1 MLESFQR
8 NSFGR
13 IAGDENLIVKFFTE
27 PELDV
32 NKTLETGIQTYRDS
46 VFVSIDIPGN
56 KTLSIC
62 THASELHKERFMR
75 EYEAFEK
82 GNRQDLDGFP
92 VKLWAQVSTG
102 QVKTLAGINVFTVE
116 QLAQLQDSFAIRYQ
130 LQTLKQKA
138 ILFLD
143 AQKAEASIAKHQEE
157 LAARDAE
164 IAEIR
169 RQLQFVMLNT
179 QMKAPEPVAPV
190 VAPVEEVKVDK
201 RSKAYKDSQV

>member
-1 MLESFQR
+1 MLEHLQR
-8 NSFGR
+8 NNFGR

-32 NKTLETGIQTYRDS
+32 DKTRETGIQTYRDS

-62 THASELHKERFMR
+62 THANELHKERFLR

-82 GNRQDLDGFP
+82 GNRQDLEGFP
-92 VKLWAQVSTG
+92 LKVWAQVSSG
-102 QVKTLAGINVFTVE
+102 QVRTLAGINVFTVE

-143 AQKAEASIAKHQEE
+143 AQKAEASIAKHQDE

-164 IAEIR
+164 IAEIC
-169 RQLQFVMLNT
+169 RQLEFVMLNT
-179 QMKAPEPVAPV
+179 TMKAPEVVAP

-201 RSKAYKDSQV
+201 RSKAYKESQV

>member
-1 MLESFQR
+1 M
-8 NSFGR
+8 
-13 IAGDENLIVKFFTE
+13 
-27 PELDV
+27 
-32 NKTLETGIQTYRDS
+32 
-46 VFVSIDIPGN
+46 
-56 KTLSIC
+56 
-62 THASELHKERFMR
+62 
-75 EYEAFEK
+75 
-82 GNRQDLDGFP
+82 
-92 VKLWAQVSTG
+92 WAQVSNG
-102 QVKTLAGINVFTVE
+102 QVKTLSGINVFTVE
-116 QLAQLQDSFAIRYQ
+116 QLAQLQDSFAIRFQ

-169 RQLQFVMLNT
+169 KQLQFVMLNT

-201 RSKAYKDSQV
+201 RSKAYKESQV

>member
-1 MLESFQR
+1 MLEHLPR

-32 NKTLETGIQTYRDS
+32 DKTRETGIQTYRDTA
-46 VFVSIDIPGN
+46 FISIDIPGN

-62 THASELHKERFMR
+62 THANELHKERFMR
-75 EYEAFEK
+75 EWQAFEQ
-82 GNRQDLDGFP
+82 GNSQNLEGYP
-92 VKLWAQVSTG
+92 IKMWAQVSTG
-102 QVKTLAGINVFTVE
+102 QVKTLAGINVFSVE

-143 AQKAEASIAKHQEE
+143 AQKAEASIARHQEE

-169 RQLQFVMLNT
+169 KQLEFVMLNT
-179 QMKAPEPVAPV
+179 SIKAPEQ

-201 RSKAYKDSQV
+201 RSKAYKESQV